1 MQHARYYILFS
12 YITTTLQSW
21 ILPKKTLMEA
31 IRMKKVNKCNAVH
44 CMEELPLYSV
54 NKNKMLI
61 ISIISIFKIIIF
73 LHYLHILSMISL
85 CGVHGIFFHISLV
98 Q

>member
-1 MQHARYYILFS
+1 MPDTTFYSLILRQRNKAGF
-12 YITTTLQSW
+12 Y
-21 ILPKKTLMEA
+21 PKKPLMEA
-31 IRMKKVNKCNAVH
+31 IRMKKVNKCYAVH
-44 CMEELPLYSV
+44 CMEELSLYSV

-73 LHYLHILSMISL
+73 LHYLHILSMILL
-85 CGVHGIFFHISLV
+85 CFVHGIFFHISLV